1 MTIDR
6 GELARQGAF
15 ILMLLGIVFGAWYFL
30 FLPRDLEDRQM
41 RLAIVAK
48 QRQLQ
53 KINRATATIGNLK
66 DEIANLDK
74 AIQFFQ
80 SKLPNEKEM
89 DKVLEEVWRLAEA
102 NDLTTKG
109 IYATKSNG
117 VSPFVPAG
125 ATQIEQPIKMEF
137 EGDFM
142 GFYGF
147 LLALEAQPRI
157 MRIREI
163 KIEPGIGDIRDSSD
177 VRKGLIKASLM
188 MSVFFENQ
196 PNRKGAT

>member
-1 MTIDR
+1 MTLDKN
-6 GELARQGAF
+6 EWVRQGVF
-15 ILMLLGIVFGAWYFL
+15 VLLLLGLVVGAWYFL
-30 FLPRDLEDRQM
+30 FRPRGLEDRQM
-41 RLAIVAK
+41 RLAIAAK

-53 KINRATATIGNLK
+53 KLNRATATIGNLK
-66 DEIANLDK
+66 EEIADLDK

-89 DKVLEEVWRLAEA
+89 DKVLEEVWRLAED
-102 NDLTTKG
+102 NNLTTKG
-109 IYATKSNG
+109 IYTTRTSG
-117 VSPFVPAG
+117 PSPFVPAG

-157 MRIREI
+157 MRVREI
-163 KIEPGIGDIRDSSD
+163 KLESENRGPDEN
-177 VRKGLIKASLM
+177 KGLVKASLM
-188 MSVFFENQ
+188 MSIFFENQ
-196 PNRKGAT
+196 PNRKG

>member
-6 GELARQGAF
+6 TELARQGAF
-15 ILMLLGIVFGAWYFL
+15 IALLLGIVFSAWWFV
-30 FLPRDLEDRQM
+30 FRPRDIEDRKM
-41 RLAIVAK
+41 RAVIEQK

-66 DEIANLDK
+66 EEIANLDK
-74 AIQFFQ
+74 AIHFFQ

-102 NDLTTKG
+102 NDLATKG
-109 IYATKSNG
+109 IYATKMG
-117 VSPFVPAG
+117 GGMSPFVPAG
-125 ATQIEQPIKMEF
+125 ATQVEQPIKMEF
-137 EGDFM
+137 EGDFL
-142 GFYGF
+142 GFYSF

-163 KIEPGIGDIRDSSD
+163 KLEHESGGGDAG
-177 VRKGLIKASLM
+177 GLIRASLM
-188 MSVFFENQ
+188 MSIFFENQ
-196 PNRKGAT
+196 PVRKS

>member
-15 ILMLLGIVFGAWYFL
+15 ILMLLGIVLGAWYFM
-30 FLPRDLEDRQM
+30 FLPRDREDRQM
-41 RLAIVAK
+41 RLAIAAK

-53 KINRATATIGNLK
+53 KINRATATIGNLE
-66 DEIANLDK
+66 EISNLDK

-102 NDLTTKG
+102 NDMATKG

-117 VSPFVPAG
+117 ISPFVPAG
-125 ATQIEQPIKMEF
+125 ATQVEQPIKMEF
-137 EGDFM
+137 VGDFM

-157 MRIREI
+157 MRVREI
-163 KIEPGIGDIRDSSD
+163 KLEPDASNNSD
-177 VRKGLIKASLM
+177 VKKGQIRASLM
-188 MSVFFENQ
+188 MSIFFENQ